1 MLRIV
6 TGPFH
11 PVLEAALVEDIRSC
25 KSDDPFA
32 PLAVIVPSASLVE
45 QLKQSLSRH
54 EPRSFLNIH
63 FLTFHQLA
71 LRLRDDPAAAAGA
84 SQEPPLQLVD
94 DFFFEQ
100 LVRQVVTRNLPGLE
114 PLARLPASL
123 GTWKGLWATVRD
135 LKDAVVLPAMALKA
149 LTEEVFEEEDRD
161 WLRSL
166 FTLHA
171 AVMEAS
177 RSLRVGSPDD
187 LTASLGRDFSGSPF
201 LKGLHRLFYYGFY
214 DLSQVQLSFF
224 ESAVRAVPATLYFPL
239 QDRPAFFFARQFF
252 EQHLLPLAETHEDRS
267 GEGAR
272 TATEEL
278 VELSIT
284 NVIGAE
290 EELARA
296 CREILT
302 LVEVH
307 HYRFDE
313 IGVVARTLEP
323 YQARLQSVFDRHLV
337 PFTTTAGKPLSRE
350 PLIKTLLR
358 LASLPLNDF
367 DRGAM
372 LDVITS
378 PFYQAGGEGS
388 SGTNL
393 RPDLWRSLVYTL
405 GITKGEAE
413 WKRLG
418 EPASSSILHDA
429 GTEPDND
436 DQPPAGTGEI
446 AQLTS
451 LGGLVSRLIQD
462 CLALPRQGSIG
473 ALTDAFQS
481 LMQSHIHVPDLL
493 ESSSRESAEQTD
505 LAKVDAL
512 IRSSLARLQQL
523 DPLGGDL
530 SWEEWVELFRRVL
543 DETSIPI
550 NAAPHRGVQVLDAMT
565 ARGRTVRALFI
576 LGMNEK
582 LFPRYVREDPFL
594 RDRQRVVLESTL
606 GYKIDA
612 KLAGHE
618 EELLLFELLIRS
630 ATNRLYLSYQRADEA
645 GRVMAPS
652 SFIALAGR
660 DPRFIAQEEERVPR
674 RLTQRIGEQPSIQDL
689 LPAEELALGC
699 LLQGQDALPVL
710 DVMGRDLPLVEQ
722 GLATVKIIERE
733 SPELGPFDGMVG
745 GPAPAP
751 APSSAGERSFS
762 PTSLERYATCPFQY
776 FADKVLKLEPV
787 RRIQEDHLPP
797 LTLGTLVHES
807 LRASYE
813 RLLLLQ
819 WPDMVLPHS
828 TVQSTVHESVTETFA
843 SHAATHGTGHAL
855 LWTLASEQVT
865 ELVTVAVS
873 SDQEEYLATGFRP
886 VSFEAAAQGV
896 VSLESDRAPVS
907 LKIHGTLDRVD
918 YRAEPPAL
926 RIVDYKFKQGSE
938 ISAVDRNLALSAVRG
953 LRLQPPLYASMRLPS
968 LPPATDVQL
977 LFLAPE
983 WKPQISRSTFD
994 AGLWTGH
1001 TGDMIRQTLGTL
1013 VQGIAK
1019 REFFILPDGYCD
1031 YCEFSGACRR
1041 HDAMAWWRSY
1051 RSPQAKVLR
1060 KLRKQKINDE

>member
-11 PVLEAALVEDIRSC
+11 PVLEPALIEDIRRC
-25 KSDDPFA
+25 KSGDPFA
-32 PLAVIVPSASLVE
+32 SLAVIVPSASLVE

-71 LRLRDDPAAAAGA
+71 LRLRDDLAALFGTG
-84 SQEPPLQLVD
+84 QEPPLQLVD

-100 LVRQVVTRNLPGLE
+100 LVRQVVRRNLPGLE
-114 PLARLPASL
+114 PLTRLPASP

-135 LKDAVVLPAMALKA
+135 LKDAVVAPTMALKA

-171 AVMEAS
+171 AVREAS

-187 LTASLGRDFSGSPF
+187 LAASLGRDLSGSPF

-224 ESAVRAVPATLYFPL
+224 ESVVRAVPTTLYFPL
-239 QDRPAFFFARQFF
+239 QDRPDFFFARQFF
-252 EQHLLPLAETHEDRS
+252 ERHLLPLAETHEDRS
-267 GEGAR
+267 SEGDR
-272 TATEEL
+272 TATAEL
-278 VELSIT
+278 VELSVM
-284 NVIGAE
+284 NVIGVE
-290 EELARA
+290 EELARV

-302 LVEVH
+302 LVEVNN
-307 HYRFDE
+307 YRFDE
-313 IGVVARTLEP
+313 IGIVARTLEP

-350 PLIKTLLR
+350 PLVKTLLR

-372 LDVITS
+372 LDVVTS
-378 PFYQAGGEGS
+378 PFYLTGGAS
-388 SGTNL
+388 SPRTNL

-405 GITKGEAE
+405 GVTKGEGE

-418 EPASSSILHDA
+418 EPASSSILRDA
-429 GTEPDND
+429 GAEPDKD
-436 DQPPAGTGEI
+436 DQPIAGTGEA
-446 AQLTS
+446 AQLTY
-451 LGGLVSRLIQD
+451 LWELISRLIQD
-462 CLALPRQGSIG
+462 CRALPSQGSVG
-473 ALTDAFQS
+473 TLTDAFQS
-481 LMQSHIHVPDLL
+481 LMQSHLHVPDLF
-493 ESSSRESAEQTD
+493 EASSSESAEQTD
-505 LAKVDAL
+505 LTKVGSL

-530 SWEEWVELFRRVL
+530 SWEEWVDLFQRIL
-543 DETSIPI
+543 DETSLPI
-550 NAAPHRGVQVLDAMT
+550 EEERHQGVQVLDAMT
-565 ARGRTVRALFI
+565 ARGRTVRALFV

-606 GYKIDA
+606 GYKIDE

-618 EELLLFELLIRS
+618 EELLLFELLSRS

-652 SFIALAGR
+652 SFIAMAVR
-660 DPRFIAQEEERVPR
+660 DPRFIAQQEERVPR
-674 RLTQRIGEQPSIQDL
+674 RLTQRISEQPSIQDL
-689 LPAEELALGC
+689 LPAEELAIGC
-699 LLQGQDALPVL
+699 LLQGHDALPVL
-710 DVMGRDLPLVEQ
+710 DAMGRDLSLVEQ
-722 GLATVKIIERE
+722 GLATLKTIERE

-745 GPAPAP
+745 AQAPIS
-751 APSSAGERSFS
+751 SSAKERSFS

-776 FADKVLKLEPV
+776 FAEKVLKLEPV

-807 LRASYE
+807 LRVSYE
-813 RLLLLQ
+813 RLLSLQ
-819 WPDMVLPHS
+819 WPDVLLPEAR
-828 TVQSTVHESVTETFA
+828 VQSTVHEAVAETFA
-843 SHAATHGTGHAL
+843 SHAASQGTGHAL
-855 LWTLASEQVT
+855 LWTLAREQVT
-865 ELVTVAVS
+865 ELVTAAVS

-886 VSFEAAAQGV
+886 VAFEAAAHGT
-896 VSLESDRAPVS
+896 VSLEVDALVS

-918 YRAEPPAL
+918 YRVEPPAL

-938 ISAVDRNLALSAVRG
+938 ISAVDRNLAQSAVRG
-953 LRLQPPLYASMRLPS
+953 LRLQPPLYASMTLPS
-968 LPPATDVQL
+968 LPAVTDVQL

-983 WKPQISRSTFD
+983 WKQQISRSTFD

-1001 TGDMIRQTLGTL
+1001 TGDMIRQTLSTL
-1013 VQGIAK
+1013 IQGIAN

-1051 RSPQAKVLR
+1051 RSPQAKLLR

>member
-1 MLRIV
+1 MLRII

-11 PVLEAALVEDIRSC
+11 PVLEPALVEAIRRC
-25 KSDDPFA
+25 KSNDPFA

-45 QLKQSLSRH
+45 QLKQSLTHH
-54 EPRSFLNIH
+54 EPRSFLNVH

-71 LRLRDDPAAAAGA
+71 LRLRDDLAAVA
-84 SQEPPLQLVD
+84 EPGQDGPLQLVD

-100 LVRQVVTRNLPGLE
+100 LVRQVVRRNLPGLE
-114 PLARLPASL
+114 PLTRLPASP

-135 LKDAVVLPAMALKA
+135 LKDAVVAPTMALKA

-187 LTASLGRDFSGSPF
+187 LAASLGRDLSGAPF

-224 ESAVRAVPATLYFPL
+224 ESIVRVVPATLYFPL

-252 EQHLLPLAETHEDRS
+252 ERHVLPLAETHEDRS
-267 GEGAR
+267 GEEDR
-272 TATEEL
+272 TATAEL
-278 VELSIT
+278 VELSVM
-284 NVIGAE
+284 NVIGVE
-290 EELARA
+290 EELARV

-302 LVEVH
+302 LVEVNG
-307 HYRFDE
+307 YRFDE
-313 IGVVARTLEP
+313 IGLVARTLEP
-323 YQARLQSVFDRHLV
+323 YQARLQSVFDHHLV

-350 PLIKTLLR
+350 PLVKTLLR

-372 LDVITS
+372 LDVVTS
-378 PFYQAGGEGS
+378 PFYLAGGDGS
-388 SGTNL
+388 PRTNL

-418 EPASSSILHDA
+418 EPASSSILLDA
-429 GTEPDND
+429 GAEPDED
-436 DQPPAGTGEI
+436 DQPIAGTGEM
-446 AQLTS
+446 AQLTY
-451 LGGLVSRLIQD
+451 LWELISRLIQD
-462 CLALPRQGSIG
+462 CRALPSQGSVG
-473 ALTDAFQS
+473 TLTDAFYS
-481 LMQSHIHVPDLL
+481 LVQSHIHVPDLF
-493 ESSSRESAEQTD
+493 ESSSSESAEQTD
-505 LAKVDAL
+505 LAKVGSL
-512 IRSSLARLQQL
+512 IRSALARLQQL
-523 DPLGGDL
+523 DPLGGNL
-530 SWEEWVELFRRVL
+530 SWEEWVDLFQRVL
-543 DETSIPI
+543 DETSIPVEEER
-550 NAAPHRGVQVLDAMT
+550 HQGVQVLDAMA
-565 ARGRTVRALFI
+565 ARGRTVRALFV

-606 GYKIDA
+606 GYKIDE

-618 EELLLFELLIRS
+618 EEVLLFELLSRS
-630 ATNRLYLSYQRADEA
+630 ATNRLYLSYQRADET

-652 SFIALAGR
+652 SFIAMAMR
-660 DPRFIAQEEERVPR
+660 DPRFIAQQEERVPR
-674 RLTQRIGEQPSIQDL
+674 RLTQRISEQPSIQDL

-699 LLQGQDALPVL
+699 LLQGHDALPVL
-710 DVMGRDLPLVEQ
+710 VAMGRDRPLVEQ
-722 GLATVKIIERE
+722 GLATLKTIERE
-733 SPELGPFDGMVG
+733 SSELGPFDGMVG
-745 GPAPAP
+745 AQAPI
-751 APSSAGERSFS
+751 SLSARERSFS

-807 LRASYE
+807 LRVSYE
-813 RLLLLQ
+813 RLLSLQ
-819 WPDMVLPHS
+819 WPDVLLPDAM
-828 TVQSTVHESVTETFA
+828 VQSTVHESVTETFA
-843 SHAATHGTGHAL
+843 SHAATQGTGHAL
-855 LWTLASEQVT
+855 LWTLAREQVAG
-865 ELVTVAVS
+865 LVTAAVS
-873 SDQEEYLATGFRP
+873 SDREEYLATGFRP
-886 VSFEAAAQGV
+886 VAFEAAAQGV
-896 VSLESDRAPVS
+896 LSLESDASVS

-918 YRAEPPAL
+918 YRAEPSAL

-938 ISAVDRNLALSAVRG
+938 ISVVDRNLALSAVRG

-968 LPPATDVQL
+968 LPAVTDVHL
-977 LFLAPE
+977 LFLAPQ
-983 WKPQISRSTFD
+983 WKQQISRSTFD

-1001 TGDMIRQTLGTL
+1001 TGDMIRQTLSTL
-1013 VQGIAK
+1013 IQGIAN

-1051 RSPQAKVLR
+1051 RSPQARVLR
-1060 KLRKQKINDE
+1060 KLRKQKINHE